1 MIDNPHLT
9 ASSQPSYCM
18 TLVMPVHTYK
28 DGYLSQVQC
37 ASVCSQ
43 ARAERYQ

>member
-1 MIDNPHLT
+1 
-9 ASSQPSYCM
+9 
-18 TLVMPVHTYK
+18 MPVHTYK